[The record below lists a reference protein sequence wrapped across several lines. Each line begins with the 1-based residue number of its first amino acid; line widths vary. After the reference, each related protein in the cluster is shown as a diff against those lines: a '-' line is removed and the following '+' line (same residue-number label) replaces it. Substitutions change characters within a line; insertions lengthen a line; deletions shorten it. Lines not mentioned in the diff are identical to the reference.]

1 MKIIRVYK
9 PFKWS
14 KPLRIVSHIIR
25 KVTGD
30 RWHHVALLDEQYIS
44 ESDFKGVI
52 QTYYKEW
59 INDYQLQIIEVPSDE
74 YEKNEYYKI
83 IHYFVDAKP
92 RYAFED
98 LLWMLIWYFTK
109 FLFGRGYFLGSKS
122 KCKNYPTCYE
132 YVARVLNMENWYRM
146 TPTEFKNECDKR
158 GYKVIA
164 ECSDKD
170 LYLYI

>member
-25 KVTGD
+25 KVAGD
-30 RWHHVALLDEQYIS
+30 RWHHVALANGQMIS
-44 ESDFKGVI
+44 EADFKGLI
-52 QTYYKEW
+52 ETYYKDW
-59 INDYQLQIIEVPSDE
+59 IDDYQLQIIEVPLKDINTRLMSE
-74 YEKNEYYKI
+74 MLSQKL
-83 IHYFVDAKP
+83 
-92 RYAFED
+92 RYGFED
-98 LLWMLIWYFTK
+98 LFYMLGWYFTK

-132 YVARVLNMENWYRM
+132 YMARVLNMDNWYRM

-170 LYLYI
+170 LYLYL